1 MECRTRSYEYIALI
15 ISILQIYAK
24 NRVFAA
30 NLCVVE
36 NKRVDFN
43 IVCYEFW
50 SKKTREK
57 QGQRSSFIAS
67 RRQPNLQFFH
77 KCRNR
82 LASNAGTKWPQMPEQ
97 NGPKCRNK
105 MVPNAGKV

>member
-1 MECRTRSYEYIALI
+1 MECRIRSYEYIALI

-30 NLCVVE
+30 NICVVE

-50 SKKTREK
+50 SKKQE
-57 QGQRSSFIAS
+57 
-67 RRQPNLQFFH
+67 
-77 KCRNR
+77 RNR
-82 LASNAGTKWPQMPEQ
+82 GNE
-97 NGPKCRNK
+97 
-105 MVPNAGKV
+105 VPS